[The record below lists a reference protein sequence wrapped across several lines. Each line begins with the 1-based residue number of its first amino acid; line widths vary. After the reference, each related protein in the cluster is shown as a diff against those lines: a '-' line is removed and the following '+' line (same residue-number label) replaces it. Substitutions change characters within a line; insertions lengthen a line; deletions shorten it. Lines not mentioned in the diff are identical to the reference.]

1 MSKYLGM
8 TDSEIVALKG
18 AALKE
23 VATELAIE
31 GRSKMKADELRV
43 AVHLTIIALRSM
55 EHAAEAEADLESA
68 EAEDEPEESPELDTT
83 GDADRKAALITKIA
97 EGYAAL
103 ESAEADDRIPETATD
118 RNGNFI
124 APAVEDSP
132 ELDTWHLQPNRKA
145 RREAARKQRKAAGR
159 VAQKQNKLN

>member
-8 TDSEIVALKG
+8 TDDEIVALKG

-43 AVHLTIIALRSM
+43 AVHVAIMDLRKAIESTEPIATFVVP
-55 EHAAEAEADLESA
+55 AV
-68 EAEDEPEESPELDTT
+68 EESPELDTT
-83 GDADRKAALITKIA
+83 GDADPFPAQLSMP
-97 EGYAAL
+97 E
-103 ESAEADDRIPETATD
+103 ECAEAE
-118 RNGNFI
+118 
-124 APAVEDSP
+124 ESP